1 MVLLFILLGILQ
13 GYAHSSAKTP
23 SSVVLTNMNNSSYST
38 ASEVTPVVSSG
49 SWTTKLR
56 DWLIY
61 LLSLLTKVFGPHS
74 EFIQKLLGLVDKTTS
89 VSLTFHLT

>member
-23 SSVVLTNMNNSSYST
+23 SSVVLTNMNNR
-38 ASEVTPVVSSG
+38 
-49 SWTTKLR
+49 TTKLR